1 MIYFKKLIKKWDSSL
16 EAPLKK
22 FYIIIE
28 KQWNLLLKD
37 YTVAL
42 HDDLSVLKG
51 LISRVKN
58 SLF

>member
-1 MIYFKKLIKKWDSSL
+1 MIYFKKLIKKWDPSL